1 MNIGERIDP
10 QNRALYKQ
18 LVRIAGPIA
27 IQGVVSATLGLVDNL
42 MVGVLGETELAA
54 VGIATQIFYIF
65 YLILFG
71 FTSGIA
77 TFVAQFY
84 GMKDYVNIRKV
95 TGFSIVVALCVG
107 TLFFIGAAFFTD
119 QLLGIYSDNP
129 EIIAMAR
136 AYVKI
141 GAITLIFMAISVPLE
156 MAFKAT
162 QQTRVP
168 MLVSG
173 VVFFTNVILNYCFI
187 FGKFG
192 APALGVAGASL
203 ATTIARFFEIF
214 IMLTFTARKS
224 NCFRGPVSAFF
235 GWKKEMILRIAKN
248 ALPTTIN
255 ELLWSVGQSMYVA
268 AFSRIGTTAYAS
280 FQAAASIS
288 NIFSFAAFS
297 VGDATL
303 ILVGE
308 KLGQGEKEETYHL
321 GKKLL
326 KIGVVVGIL
335 IGLTLVLSSGTM
347 TGLFNLSPEGK
358 GYTQK
363 ILMIYGCLLGLN
375 LFNGMNITGTLR
387 GGGDTR
393 FAMIA
398 EVSCL
403 WLISVPL
410 AFIGALVLDL
420 PIYLAVLL
428 MKMDEVVKCIILTR
442 RFRSK
447 KWINNVISGL

>member
-10 QNRALYKQ
+10 QNRALYKK

-136 AYVKI
+136 EYVKI

-173 VVFFTNVILNYCFI
+173 VVFFL
-187 FGKFG
+187 
-192 APALGVAGASL
+192 SL
-203 ATTIARFFEIF
+203 IHI
-214 IMLTFTARKS
+214 
-224 NCFRGPVSAFF
+224 
-235 GWKKEMILRIAKN
+235 
-248 ALPTTIN
+248 
-255 ELLWSVGQSMYVA
+255 
-268 AFSRIGTTAYAS
+268 
-280 FQAAASIS
+280 
-288 NIFSFAAFS
+288 
-297 VGDATL
+297 
-303 ILVGE
+303 
-308 KLGQGEKEETYHL
+308 
-321 GKKLL
+321 
-326 KIGVVVGIL
+326 
-335 IGLTLVLSSGTM
+335 
-347 TGLFNLSPEGK
+347 
-358 GYTQK
+358 
-363 ILMIYGCLLGLN
+363 
-375 LFNGMNITGTLR
+375 
-387 GGGDTR
+387 
-393 FAMIA
+393 
-398 EVSCL
+398 
-403 WLISVPL
+403 
-410 AFIGALVLDL
+410 
-420 PIYLAVLL
+420 
-428 MKMDEVVKCIILTR
+428 
-442 RFRSK
+442 
-447 KWINNVISGL
+447 